1 MLYVR
6 ELMLDNKFQQS
17 FNPKCVWASF
27 LIWPQMCL
35 LTMFQEKFSSNLAYM
50 NYKHKLQAK

>member
-1 MLYVR
+1 
-6 ELMLDNKFQQS
+6 MLDNKFQQS

-35 LTMFQEKFSSNLAYM
+35 LTMFQENFSSNLAYM